1 MSFLEYVMCDLHDWD
16 DTFIQFSCSREIMPM
31 SKPKDKEFRLKDHF
45 YGAATVGERGQIV
58 IPVEARK
65 KYNIETADKILI
77 MGAPH
82 EKGLMLVKIDAMRE
96 FMLTLMSDLQHLE
109 REIQNDGK
117 AEEVTS

>member
-1 MSFLEYVMCDLHDWD
+1 
-16 DTFIQFSCSREIMPM
+16 MPM
-31 SKPKDKEFRLKDHF
+31 SKPSDNEFCLKDHF

-65 KYNIETADKILI
+65 KYNIETGDKILI

-96 FMLTLMSDLQHLE
+96 FMMTLLSDFQHLE

-117 AEEVTS
+117 TEEVAS